1 MSLQKR
7 GCWLNCV
14 NKEKCAWFSYNP
26 ISTDCLLFESCSEIE
41 ENDLFFTGQ
50 KECEYS
56 SIKSQYTNTYISF
69 SSSLLQFS

>member
-1 MSLQKR
+1 M
-7 GCWLNCV
+7 NCV
-14 NKEKCAWFSYNP
+14 NNEKCAWFSYNP

-56 SIKSQYTNTYISF
+56 SIKSQFSILVIIQNSINYSPVIPIYFTNR
-69 SSSLLQFS
+69 

>member
-14 NKEKCAWFSYNP
+14 DNEKCTWFSYNFV
-26 ISTDCLLFESCSEIE
+26 SKDCLLFKTCSEIE
-41 ENDLFFTGQ
+41 ENELFFTGQ

-56 SIKSQYTNTYISF
+56 PINSQSRYYN
-69 SSSLLQFS
+69 